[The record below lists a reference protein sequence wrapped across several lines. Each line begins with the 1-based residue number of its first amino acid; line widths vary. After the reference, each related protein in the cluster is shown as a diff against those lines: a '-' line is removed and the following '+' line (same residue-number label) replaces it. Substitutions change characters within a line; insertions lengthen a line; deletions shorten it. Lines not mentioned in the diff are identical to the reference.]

1 MDLEK
6 LAEYQIW
13 ADDVARG
20 ILGGLTEEEFSRDV
34 LPPFG
39 SIRSLVTHIVLA
51 IEYNLEVRVGK
62 RGVDP
67 DEMVEEINNLSKEE
81 LLARWREAD
90 EGLLEF
96 ARSEAD
102 EEYDFPNFLG
112 DGEIRVGHGDY
123 AMQYLFHTV
132 HHRAQIMSAM
142 RAMGKEGKTTD
153 YLFYLSHLSMQ

>member
-39 SIRSLVTHIVLA
+39 SIRSLASHIVLA
-51 IEYNLEVRVGK
+51 IEYNLEARVGK

-67 DEMVEEINNLSKEE
+67 HEMGEEINNLSKEK

-96 ARSEAD
+96 ARNEDD
-102 EEYDFPNFLG
+102 EEYAFPNFLG

-153 YLFYLSHLSMQ
+153 YLFYLSQLSGQ

>member
-13 ADDVARG
+13 ADEVARE
-20 ILGGLTEEEFSRDV
+20 LLKGLTEEEFSRDV

-39 SIRSLVTHIVLA
+39 SIRSLAAHIVLA

-62 RGVDP
+62 REVDP
-67 DEMVEEINNLSKEE
+67 HEMGEEISNLSKEG

-96 ARSEAD
+96 ARTETD
-102 EEYDFPNFLG
+102 EEYAFPNFLG
-112 DGEIRVGHGDY
+112 EGEIRVGHGDY
-123 AMQYLFHTV
+123 AIQYLFHTV
-132 HHRAQIMSAM
+132 HHRAQIMSAL
-142 RAMGKEGKTTD
+142 RAMGKEGRTTD
-153 YLFYLSHLSMQ
+153 YLFYLSHLSGR